1 MKAIL
6 SIRGIVTVATTVG
19 IFACAATL
27 PPQDLVDAR
36 TAYDRASTGQAQKL
50 NPVDMHEAKK
60 QLDVAE
66 NSFMNDGD
74 TQNTRDQAY
83 LAVRKTQLAVVVAR
97 TRAANMATEG
107 VVDDMHANEKKT
119 VALTAAELDRTRTA
133 LANQTAETK
142 DAEARRAE
150 AEKRAADANA
160 ALAKIGTV
168 KQDARGTVITLSGG
182 VLFQSAKS
190 ELLPAAQAKLVEV
203 AQALIQEDPLSKIVI
218 EGHTDS
224 QGSADYN
231 LQLSNRRAATVRDY
245 LVTSGVAADR
255 ITSQGFGQ
263 SRPIAD
269 NNSAEGRANNR
280 RVEIVVQPA
289 PR

>member
-289 PR
+289 SR